1 MIEGNELADIRPT
14 GKTVSSEK
22 LIIRD
27 TGLTTINKEI
37 NEKVKEG
44 EKKPRKVNSFSTILS
59 IWNSMIGSSTVSLS
73 YNVYYCGIIPAFLL
87 SIIYGLICFYTCKIY
102 VDFGSNESDFSIT
115 IEKYFKKKFGDR
127 ISKIGKTIQIL
138 FSMLITLGAGLI
150 YFLIISQNLYPI
162 ACLILN
168 KLFGLDIDAKDLTP
182 EFSRFSSLYLGIF
195 LCFVLL
201 PLIVKRDIGFI
212 VKLSSFGIYF
222 ISILI
227 IFVLY
232 TGISSLINTKFDFEY
247 IANKLNSEKRHLK
260 LFGEN
265 PALFAGTLSMA
276 YFSHTTILP
285 VLKTNKNQENN
296 IRDLSLGYYFACF
309 TFSFSGILGYI
320 GFSGK
325 NFDIEF
331 KDNWFLFFD
340 YDNYFILLLR
350 LLNVFQ
356 LITVFPI
363 IIYVVRFQIFNYFY
377 GSDYPGRTHL
387 MIFGLIIIFLCLII
401 LYFCYNFLGKLIGI
415 IGATTTLVLIYAFPP
430 AIKMIDYYFKLKGD
444 KNEDNTHNNDNDNE
458 KEKKLT
464 QNIESE
470 NDTKA
475 TNENKKNKCIVALYF
490 IGQSLIILVGIATV
504 IFQFIPINFFN
515 INLEE

>member
-37 NEKVKEG
+37 NMKIKEG
-44 EKKPRKVNSFSTILS
+44 EKKPKKVNSFITILS

-102 VDFGSNESDFSIT
+102 VDFGTSESDFSIT
-115 IEKYFKKKFGDR
+115 VEKYFKKKFGDK
-127 ISKIGKTIQIL
+127 ISKVGKNIQIL
-138 FSMLITLGAGLI
+138 FSMLIALGAGLI

-168 KLFGLDIDAKDLTP
+168 KLFGLEIDAKDLTP
-182 EFSRFSSLYLGIF
+182 GFSRFSSFYLGI
-195 LCFVLL
+195 LLSFVLFS
-201 PLIVKRDIGFI
+201 LIVKKDIDFI
-212 VKLSSFGIYF
+212 VKLSSYGIYF

-227 IFVLY
+227 FFVLY
-232 TGISSLINTKFDFEY
+232 TGISSIINTKFDFDY
-247 IANKLNSEKRHLK
+247 ITNKLNSDKRHLK

-276 YFSHTTILP
+276 YFSHTTVLP
-285 VLKTNKNQENN
+285 VLKSNKNQKNN

-340 YDNYFILLLR
+340 YDNYLVLLLR

-377 GSDYPGRTHL
+377 GNDYPGRTHII
-387 MIFGLIIIFLCLII
+387 IFGSIIIFLCLIV
-401 LYFCYNFLGKLIGI
+401 LYFCYNFLGKLIGF
-415 IGATTTLVLIYAFPP
+415 IGATTSLVLIYGFPP
-430 AIKMIDYYFKLKGD
+430 IIKMIDYYFKLNED
-444 KNEDNTHNNDNDNE
+444 KNDENIHDNE
-458 KEKKLT
+458 KEKKLA
-464 QNIESE
+464 QNIENENE
-470 NDTKA
+470 NDNKISE
-475 TNENKKNKCIVALYF
+475 ENKKNKFLIALFF
-490 IGQSLIILVGIATV
+490 IGQSLIIVVGIATV